1 MTFAMEAYVSYDKCL
16 PIHYLPENGD
26 LTKTTCMKFETTFSS
41 VVYAQTSISASIET
55 HQTPY

>member
-1 MTFAMEAYVSYDKCL
+1 MMFAMEAYVSYDKCL
-16 PIHYLPENGD
+16 PIHYLPD